1 MADRQRPKSKSVHAF
16 PDSASIA
23 SLRQA
28 VEPAESLAVSRPGEP
43 VGELPTNSVFVSTIF
58 VPRQLSMVSARSWFN
73 ISGSASA
80 GCS

>member
-1 MADRQRPKSKSVHAF
+1 MANRERPNSKTVHAF

-28 VEPAESLAVSRPGEP
+28 VEQAESLAVSRPGEP
-43 VGELPTNSVFVSTIF
+43 VGKLPTNSVFVSTIF
-58 VPRQLSMVSARSWFN
+58 VPRQLSLVSSGSWFN